1 MEAKADV
8 FRRAPVDLDRLK
20 YEPVPTI
27 NLQRNVSNDCVIEAE
42 DIFKRQTDICSA
54 MSHTFLTQVN
64 RIRFLV
70 KATDMNPKSWRL
82 LWQIINNR
90 FPAEVPL
97 DFTGKNTQNN
107 IPWIRALVNVVDLE

>member
-27 NLQRNVSNDCVIEAE
+27 NLQRNVFNDCVRSGGY
-42 DIFKRQTDICSA
+42 FQRQTDICSA

-82 LWQIINNR
+82 L
-90 FPAEVPL
+90 
-97 DFTGKNTQNN
+97 
-107 IPWIRALVNVVDLE
+107 